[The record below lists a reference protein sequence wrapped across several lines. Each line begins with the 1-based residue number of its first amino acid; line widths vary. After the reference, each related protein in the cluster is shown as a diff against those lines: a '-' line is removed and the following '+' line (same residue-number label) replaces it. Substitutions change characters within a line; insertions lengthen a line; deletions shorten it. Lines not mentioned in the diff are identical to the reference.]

1 MDRYAPPTPLPL
13 PPCLPAL
20 NIYRDPGDVD
30 VVEPVSTRQQQE

>member
-1 MDRYAPPTPLPL
+1 MHPPLPSPSPL
-13 PPCLPAL
+13 CLPAL